1 MKYLNFARRMLANI
15 ALMYICLQSMKS
27 GGTEV
32 SKPIPIIIFLLMC
45 VGLGWVTEKLDKI
58 K

>member
-1 MKYLNFARRMLANI
+1 MKYLNFIRRILANI

-27 GGTEV
+27 SGTDM
-32 SKPIPIIIFLLMC
+32 SKPTPIIVFILMC